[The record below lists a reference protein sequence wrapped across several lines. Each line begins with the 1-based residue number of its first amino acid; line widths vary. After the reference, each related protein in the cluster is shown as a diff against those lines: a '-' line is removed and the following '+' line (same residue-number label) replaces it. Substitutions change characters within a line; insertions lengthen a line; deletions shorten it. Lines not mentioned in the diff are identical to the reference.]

1 MAMYLQTMETLG
13 YRRKDYRIFHRR
25 FILYLKD
32 TYSTHNEMRR
42 YFTKERPPSHEEM
55 AKDLGVSVKTIR
67 RHLKDIPLGD
77 MMTLTGQY
85 ATFLKGRKPDD
96 FTGILCDMTG
106 IEI

>member
-1 MAMYLQTMETLG
+1 MYLDTLEELKD
-13 YRRKDYRIFHRR
+13 RRKDYRILHRR
-25 FILYLKD
+25 LISLLREE
-32 TYSTHNEMRR
+32 YSAHNEMRR

-67 RHLKDIPLGD
+67 RHLKDIPLSD

-85 ATFLKGRKPDD
+85 AAFLKGRKPDD